1 MLMIINLFEQVSKV
15 KKKVKT
21 MSLDEVLE
29 REREAAALMEQ
40 SAPNNDFYVPK
51 GEP

>member
-1 MLMIINLFEQVSKV
+1 MLMIIFEQVSKV